1 MTPSEELVYNL
12 CNQSFLSLW
21 SYPNPKGKKGKEL
34 CDVLVVCDPDIIIF
48 SVKEIE
54 YKDTGDNVG
63 SERWRKKA
71 IDESCGQIC
80 GAERW
85 IASESNIITN
95 EGQIALPFPDVSNRR
110 IHRVAVALG
119 SNRKFPVPI
128 VDLEKGFVHILD
140 ETSLNVLL
148 NELDTISDFVTY
160 LTAKENFLTS
170 GTLPLI
176 LGGEEDL
183 LALYLAEDKQFPSG
197 ASSVILEEGLWNGFS
212 KAENFLANKQED
224 EISYLWDEIIN
235 EIHQTHLNGNF
246 ITGDM
251 YATELPEMEKAVRI
265 MARENRFSRRL
276 LSISLTDFIQTAK
289 SQNIKARIGLNK
301 SSIDDV
307 IYVFQMSNYD
317 RNREHNRLEL
327 QARCIVARGLNQ
339 DKRRVV
345 GMMFE
350 FSEIQPGS
358 TTTLCLLDI
367 EEWTDEWQRKMNTV
381 QEEFGYFKNLTLKS
395 YQ

>member
-1 MTPSEELVYNL
+1 LGQQKVFEESRLVNSMTPSEELVYNL

-21 SYPNPKGKKGKEL
+21 SYANPKGKKGKEL

-48 SVKEIE
+48 SVKEVE

-63 SERWRKKA
+63 LERWRKKA
-71 IDESCGQIC
+71 IDESCGQIY

-85 IASESNIITN
+85 INSEPNIITN

-119 SNRKFPVPI
+119 SNRKFPVPP
-128 VDLEKGFVHILD
+128 VGLEKGFVHILD
-140 ETSLNVLL
+140 ETSLSVLL
-148 NELDTISDFVTY
+148 NELDTISDFVEY
-160 LTAKENFLTS
+160 LTAKEDFLRS
-170 GTLPLI
+170 GTLQVI

-183 LALYLAEDKQFPSG
+183 LALYLTENNQFPSG
-197 ASSVILEEGLWNGFS
+197 ASSIVLEEGLWDGFS
-212 KAENFLANKQED
+212 KEEIYLAEKQEN
-224 EISYLWDEIIN
+224 EISYIWDEIIE
-235 EIHQTHLNGNF
+235 EIHQTHLISNF
-246 ITGDM
+246 ITGDG

-276 LSISLTDFIQTAK
+276 LSSSLTDFIQTAK
-289 SQNIKARIGLNK
+289 SQNIKARISLNK
-301 SSIDDV
+301 SSLDDLL
-307 IYVFQMSNYD
+307 YVFQISSYD
-317 RNREHNRLEL
+317 TDRRYNRLEL

-367 EEWTDEWQRKMNTV
+367 EQWMD
-381 QEEFGYFKNLTLKS
+381 
-395 YQ
+395 